1 MRELGRRVGRLLGN
15 TTRPT
20 ETARLVIGAGVL
32 MILAQLVFR
41 AWALYPSW
49 FYLDDYNLLLEASG
63 QRLDLEYLLAPYN
76 SHLMPGGR
84 LLAWLVADSGQ
95 LNWALAA
102 TLTLF
107 VQALASAAALWMLT
121 TLFGV
126 RWAMLAPLAL
136 YLSSAM
142 TVPATMWWTAGVN
155 QIPLQLAFF
164 LSVGAWVH
172 YLRSRRVGWL
182 LATMCAVVLGLL
194 FYVKALLIL
203 PVLAFIVVA
212 YFASGT
218 PMRRLRTVVG
228 RYWPSALA
236 GALIAGGYLAYYLS
250 NVQQPFTETTV
261 SLVADIADSMLGS
274 AFVAAVMGGPW
285 RWSAESPPNAFADP
299 PDWALHLAWVAVA
312 LVILYAALRRT
323 GTLRAWVLLLG
334 YLVGLLALLVNSR
347 APVYGRIIG
356 LEYRYLTDAACA
368 VALCVGLAFLPLLG
382 ADQPSRA
389 RAEPLLRVR
398 VPPVM
403 VVVLVFLVCG
413 SAVISSARYVS
424 IWHSQNASDAYVHNL
439 AADLR
444 EQGAVDLADTAVP
457 EEVISAMFTPDN
469 AVHRLVT
476 LVSTSASFPRTSAQ
490 LAVVGPDGTLR
501 RALIGPGV
509 RSKPGPKPDCGWL
522 VKKAGREIELTER
535 AFPWEWWVRIG
546 YLASQDSPVEVSA
559 GSDRVSA
566 TVEAGLNNLYVK
578 VDGGAFDTVTIDG
591 LDAGASMCV
600 DTIEVGQPVPGERLP

>member
-49 FYLDDYNLLLEASG
+49 FYLDDYNLLLEARG

-107 VQALASAAALWMLT
+107 VQALASVAALWMLT

-126 RWAMLAPLAL
+126 RWATLAPLAL

-182 LATMCAVVLGLL
+182 LATVCALVLGLL

-218 PMRRLRTVVG
+218 PTRRLRTVVG

-236 GALIAGGYLAYYLS
+236 GALVAGGYLAYYLS

-299 PDWALHLAWVAVA
+299 PDWTLHLAWVAVA
-312 LVILYAALRRT
+312 LVILYGALRRT

-347 APVYGRIIG
+347 APAYGRIIG

-398 VPPVM
+398 IPPVM

-424 IWHSQNASDAYVHNL
+424 FWHSQNASDAYVHNL
-439 AADLR
+439 DADLR
-444 EQGAVDLADTAVP
+444 EQGAIDLADTAVP

-469 AVHRLVT
+469 AVRRLVT

-522 VKKAGREIELTER
+522 VKEAGREIELTER

-546 YLASQDSPVEVSA
+546 YLASQDSPVEVRA

-578 VDGGAFDTVTIDG
+578 VDGGAFDTVTIEG

-600 DTIEVGQPVPGERLP
+600 DTIEVGQPVPGGRLP